1 MARWWESSEI
11 YAVRLQVAGRLKLPD
26 TNKDEYLSPARFW
39 ADAEKVGRLVEA
51 LALYDQVA
59 AGRAAWRHLRR
70 ETKGDFER
78 RIERE
83 GRQAEAE
90 RVRAELLASGLSH
103 RDAQEELV
111 HRLQPLDGSQT
122 RAWPT
127 PDPWEAGRLFLKK
140 ADQERLLADAREE
153 DEDEDDG
160 FIDDAA
166 GSARW
171 RVECAERR
179 RAERLALAA
188 ARRRA
193 QALKAAASA

>member
-26 TNKDEYLSPARFW
+26 TNKDEYLSPTRFW

-51 LALYDQVA
+51 LALYDQIA

-70 ETKGDFER
+70 ETKADFER

-103 RDAQEELV
+103 REAQEELV
-111 HRLQPLDGSQT
+111 SRLQPLDGRKT

-140 ADQERLLADAREE
+140 ADQERLLADAGEE
-153 DEDEDDG
+153 DEDESAEAYAEG
-160 FIDDAA
+160 
-166 GSARW
+166 ARW
-171 RVECAERR
+171 RLQCAERR
-179 RAERLALAA
+179 RDERVTLAA